1 MLKISAVVAGEV
13 KKASELF
20 VCKKSKKLHCE
31 NFNFYSVFPL
41 MVLKTLFKMLANS
54 IGSVIDSSFWKNL
67 VWYKGS

>member
-31 NFNFYSVFPL
+31 ILTFIQFFL
-41 MVLKTLFKMLANS
+41 
-54 IGSVIDSSFWKNL
+54 
-67 VWYKGS
+67 